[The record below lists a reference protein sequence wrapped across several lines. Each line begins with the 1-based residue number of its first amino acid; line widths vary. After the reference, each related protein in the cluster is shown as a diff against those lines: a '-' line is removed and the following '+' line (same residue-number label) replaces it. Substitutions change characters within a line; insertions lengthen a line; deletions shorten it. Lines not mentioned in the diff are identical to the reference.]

1 MGAGRVEGLERAHHS
16 GLQRDDP
23 ARPGQQGHAPAALPV
38 PGDLRG
44 QGVSEVVHAVP
55 HLEEPRALHAR
66 GGPHGGPHLLPG
78 VPRAADRLA
87 HEPQEHPQEEAQA
100 LRSSLPLPEGP
111 SPPPAPLPPQL
122 PPSAEEGGPSC
133 GWTKKPSAG
142 AHLKSTIIKNPT
154 NAWIPSRPRPRRC
167 PAFLKK

>member
-1 MGAGRVEGLERAHHS
+1 MALRGGGERTSALALLLGDVLAAH
-16 GLQRDDP
+16 
-23 ARPGQQGHAPAALPV
+23 AR
-38 PGDLRG
+38 GDLPP
-44 QGVSEVVHAVP
+44 VP

-66 GGPHGGPHLLPG
+66 GGPYGGPHLLPG

-142 AHLKSTIIKNPT
+142 AHL
-154 NAWIPSRPRPRRC
+154 
-167 PAFLKK
+167 